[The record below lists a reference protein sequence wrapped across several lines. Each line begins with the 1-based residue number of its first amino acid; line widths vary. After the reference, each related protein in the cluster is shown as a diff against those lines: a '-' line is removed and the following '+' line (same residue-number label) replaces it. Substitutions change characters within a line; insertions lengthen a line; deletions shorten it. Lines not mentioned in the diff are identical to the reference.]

1 MDTRTIGTLT
11 VSEVGLG
18 CNNFGMLIERKESD
32 AVVGAALNAGITL
45 FDTADMYGGTKS
57 EEYLGQALGARRDQ
71 IVLATK
77 FGAPFEGHT
86 GGAAP
91 AYIRSCLEESLRRL
105 GTDHID
111 LYQQHY
117 PDPKTPIAET
127 LGTLGE
133 LVAEGKI
140 REIGCSN
147 FDEAML
153 EEAAGAVK
161 VGAPGFVSVQNEYN
175 LLHRDPEDAVLGFC
189 ERTHT
194 AFLPYFPLASGL
206 LSGKYR
212 SADAP
217 EGTRLQGLG
226 LLRQGPA
233 LRRAAGHG
241 GRPGHA
247 GPQRG
252 AHRVGPGLRLVA
264 LPAFGGVGH
273 CRGDQARAGGRQ
285 CGGRS
290 VEAQRR
296 APGAGGRNRAA
307 LNGRRWPAS
316 HRRHVDQQVVGDEAD
331 RHVHHHQHAHGP
343 DGLALM
349 EDVEIRE

>member
-77 FGAPFEGHT
+77 FGAPFEGHS
-86 GGAAP
+86 GGASP
-91 AYIRSCLEESLRRL
+91 AYIRSSLEESLRRL
-105 GTDHID
+105 GTDRID
-111 LYQQHY
+111 LYQLHY
-117 PDPKTPIAET
+117 PDTNTPIAET

-147 FDEAML
+147 FDGAML
-153 EEAAGAVK
+153 QEAADAVQG
-161 VGAPGFVSVQNEYN
+161 GAPRFVSVQNEYN
-175 LLHRDPEDAVLGFC
+175 LLHRDPEDDVLGFC
-189 ERTHT
+189 DRTHT

-217 EGTRLQGLG
+217 EGTRLKAWGSFAKDQLSDERLATVAALDTLARSEGHTVLDLAFAW
-226 LLRQGPA
+226 LLSRPSVASVIAGATKPEQVA
-233 LRRAAGHG
+233 ANAAAGQWK
-241 GRPGHA
+241 PSA
-247 GPQRG
+247 ELLEQVD
-252 AHRVGPGLRLVA
+252 AI
-264 LPAFGGVGH
+264 
-273 CRGDQARAGGRQ
+273 
-285 CGGRS
+285 
-290 VEAQRR
+290 
-296 APGAGGRNRAA
+296 APR
-307 LNGRRWPAS
+307 
-316 HRRHVDQQVVGDEAD
+316 
-331 RHVHHHQHAHGP
+331 
-343 DGLALM
+343 
-349 EDVEIRE
+349 